1 MGKPGILQSDARG
14 VRRHRIEPS
23 ALEAEQHHS
32 EPEYKEVLD
41 ECTREFSEIAGIDIA
56 KEYETSV
63 ATLFYRFAE

>member
-1 MGKPGILQSDARG
+1 MHEAFDD
-14 VRRHRIEPS
+14 IES
-23 ALEAEQHHS
+23 SRLRLKLSSIHS

-63 ATLFYRFAE
+63 ATLFYRVTE